1 VQKSSSTISLFAKD
15 TITSGNEG
23 QTPKKSKTSKF
34 ESDQFLSNR
43 EQNADSQDT
52 NQVDQNDE
60 QPIEVDLL
68 SLIPDNFNEIAYISQ
83 INQKKK
89 GMEAFNTE
97 LEKLAQKK
105 QVPQIVNKDYTMI
118 YNVVTHM
125 LEDSN
130 ALVFMEAI
138 KTVELLSILMGKQL
152 KQQKLRQFIALLT
165 DKYKE
170 TKTAPVQAVNKTLH
184 TIIRKSIIPF
194 SHMVE
199 YLVC

>member
-97 LEKLAQKK
+97 LEKLA
-105 QVPQIVNKDYTMI
+105 
-118 YNVVTHM
+118 
-125 LEDSN
+125 
-130 ALVFMEAI
+130 
-138 KTVELLSILMGKQL
+138 
-152 KQQKLRQFIALLT
+152 
-165 DKYKE
+165 
-170 TKTAPVQAVNKTLH
+170 
-184 TIIRKSIIPF
+184 
-194 SHMVE
+194 
-199 YLVC
+199 

>member
-97 LEKLAQKK
+97 LEKLALKK
-105 QVPQIVNKDYTMI
+105 QVPSIVNKDYTMI

-184 TIIRKSIIPF
+184 TIIRKSIIPV
-194 SHMVE
+194 SLMVE

>member
-1 VQKSSSTISLFAKD
+1 MQKSSSTISLFAKD

-97 LEKLAQKK
+97 LEKLALKK
-105 QVPQIVNKDYTMI
+105 QVPSIVNKDYTMI

-194 SHMVE
+194 SLMVE

>member
-105 QVPQIVNKDYTMI
+105 QVPSIVNKDYTMI

-138 KTVELLSILMGKQL
+138 KTVELLSILMGK
-152 KQQKLRQFIALLT
+152 
-165 DKYKE
+165 
-170 TKTAPVQAVNKTLH
+170 
-184 TIIRKSIIPF
+184 
-194 SHMVE
+194 
-199 YLVC
+199 